1 MERGLKDA
9 LHTID
14 SIVKRGEQIEELC
27 KQPDNDAEHE
37 IRNLAELLASELPS
51 LLTLRE
57 SIQTADA
64 NDPSDEESPPPSY
77 FSIPELRFVSWAE
90 ASSLKSPPAEHA
102 TLQIPISQRVP
113 DDPNASSERP
123 KNIHKPADDTN
134 KRPKEFRRAGLPP
147 SDSHPLEELPDRIR
161 ICSQRLSIF
170 LDFNIHDTSFNW
182 SSQRRTPFIILRP
195 FKFLVDRDEQIRA
208 ALADLEKVR
217 LERFPGQSEDEYD
230 ECWEKKRPEDDLPPM
245 AVNPAKLDQAQLTA
259 LIKDLRCLTS
269 FMDGYI
275 QPTMSIGQSDHI
287 FFSDLWFVFP
297 ARSLIYTKDKEVP
310 HKVWKV
316 IQRTGGRRGREGV
329 GKSRPRDHVDST
341 QGFSPFVIDCF
352 HLDYDGIRYVQ
363 TYRRIKID
371 HFDGS
376 QPLLSLPMIPVHVA
390 EKAGL
395 VDRDA
400 LIERGTEFVKL
411 TRPSLRQYT
420 GRNQILRP
428 NGDKLHEKDADIPD
442 NAARY
447 AEWIESDVMVD
458 FERALQEMPG
468 WRPGVREVDL
478 YKTKK
483 EENSFNG
490 VEIDSIWDGKLSE
503 HITFEEWNKLQDWDK
518 KRTNPTDE
526 DDLLL
531 LPERVFAFVFRTRK
545 WYSDGQEML
554 KEKQVR
560 EEPWQDLQLPDGH
573 KRLIQSLIESHS
585 TEKSSR
591 RVQYD
596 LIRGKGKGITI
607 LLHGVPGV
615 GKTSTAECAAEAYK
629 RPLLPIT
636 CGDLGSSPRDVE
648 KKLDEAFQLAQLWD
662 CVLLLDEADIFL
674 AQRTESDITRNALV
688 SVFLRV
694 LEYYEGILFLTTN
707 RVGVFDEAFKS
718 RIHLPLYYP
727 PLEWKSARKIWSTYL
742 KKLKSSSLVEVDE
755 EEIIDYAETFFERQN
770 KKGSKIGPVWNGR
783 QIRNGFQSA
792 VALAGYKSNGA
803 KFKLEKRHFEDVS
816 KVSNEFNHYIW
827 SIKTQT
833 DSDKAARWGYRFDG
847 YQHDESIHVNV
858 MEPVASS
865 GPTGVSFGPQ
875 FPGPATSGMPFMN
888 NAFQGFPQQAGFS
901 SGSMPQASG
910 AFPGTTNTMP
920 NAMGPYGQPQH
931 SGVQGFP
938 NALANQPQ

>member
-1 MERGLKDA
+1 MGHYFKNT

-14 SIVKRGEQIEELC
+14 SIVKWGEQIEYLC
-27 KQPDNDAEHE
+27 KQPGNDAKYE
-37 IRNLAELLASELPS
+37 IRNLAELLASELPKLS
-51 LLTLRE
+51 TLRE
-57 SIQTADA
+57 SIRMAGTD
-64 NDPSDEESPPPSY
+64 DSSDEESPPSGY
-77 FSIPELRFVSWAE
+77 FSIPELRFVPWAD
-90 ASSLKSPPAEHA
+90 AKSLKSLPAEHS

-113 DDPNASSERP
+113 DSPDPSSERS
-123 KNIHKPADDTN
+123 KNILKPGPKKTSDTDSKRKSVQDTN
-134 KRPKEFRRAGLPP
+134 KRPTEFKRAGRHQPIR
-147 SDSHPLEELPDRIR
+147 SHLKSSLTAYESARSGSASSLTTTYTI
-161 ICSQRLSIF
+161 SHSIGAQTAG
-170 LDFNIHDTSFNW
+170 L
-182 SSQRRTPFIILRP
+182 Q
-195 FKFLVDRDEQIRA
+195 
-208 ALADLEKVR
+208 KVR
-217 LERFPGQSEDEYD
+217 LECFPGQSEDEYD
-230 ECWEKKRPEDDLPPM
+230 EWWEKHRPEDDLQ
-245 AVNPAKLDQAQLTA
+245 AARLVSPAKLDQEHLTA

-275 QPTMSIGQSDHI
+275 QPTMSIGQFNHI
-287 FFSDLWFVFP
+287 FFRDLWFVFP

-310 HKVWKV
+310 HKIWKV
-316 IQRTGGRRGREGV
+316 IQRTGGQWVREGV
-329 GKSRPRDHVDST
+329 GKSRPGDYVDST

-363 TYRRIKID
+363 TYRQIQID
-371 HFDGS
+371 HFEGS
-376 QPLLSLPMIPVHVA
+376 QPLLSLPVIPIHVA
-390 EKAGL
+390 EKEGL
-395 VDRDA
+395 IDRDA
-400 LIERGTEFVKL
+400 LIERGTEFVKC
-411 TRPSLRQYT
+411 TRRSLRQYA

-428 NGDKLHEKDADIPD
+428 NGDKLHEKDADIPE
-442 NAARY
+442 NVARY

-468 WRPGVREVDL
+468 WRPGVRELDL
-478 YKTKK
+478 YKANN
-483 EENSFNG
+483 EENPLYG
-490 VEIDSIWDGKLSE
+490 VELDGIWDSKLSE
-503 HITFEEWNKLQDWDK
+503 HVLFEEWDKVQDWDK
-518 KRTNPTDE
+518 KRTNPTNE

-554 KEKQVR
+554 KEKRVH

-585 TEKSSR
+585 TETSSR

-596 LIRGKGKGITI
+596 LIRGKGKGIII

-636 CGDLGSSPRDVE
+636 C
-648 KKLDEAFQLAQLWD
+648 
-662 CVLLLDEADIFL
+662 
-674 AQRTESDITRNALV
+674 
-688 SVFLRV
+688 VFLRV

-727 PLEWKSARKIWSTYL
+727 SLEWKSSRKIWGTYL
-742 KKLKSSSLVEVDE
+742 KKPKSSSLVEVDE
-755 EEIIDYAETFFERQN
+755 EEIMDYAETIFEKQN

-792 VALAGYKSNGA
+792 VALAGYKVNGA
-803 KFKLEKRHFEDVS
+803 KFKLEKRHFEDVF

-847 YQHDESIHVNV
+847 YQHDETINMNV
-858 MEPVASS
+858 MQPAGPS
-865 GPTGVSFGPQ
+865 GPTGASFGPQ
-875 FPGPATSGMPFMN
+875 FSGSATSGMPFMN

-901 SGSMPQASG
+901 NGLMPQASG
-910 AFPGTTNTMP
+910 AFPGTANMMP

-931 SGVQGFP
+931 NGIQGFP
-938 NALANQPQ
+938 NALGNQPQ